1 MNVRSSEPRDNRQY
15 EFRPRKLKAWVILFC
30 IVRSLLAPGLLPA
43 REDAVAVER
52 AVPVRMRD
60 GVVLFADIYRP
71 AKAGRFP
78 VLLERTPYDKGNDK
92 EIDLGDQ
99 GPRRGYVVIVQDVRG
114 RYTSGGEWY
123 PFRHESEDGVD
134 TIEWAASLPYSDGRV
149 GMFGSSYVGA
159 TQMLAAIA
167 HPPHLVGICP
177 MFTPSNYHNG
187 WVYLGGAFQ
196 QWFNETWTS
205 ILARDT
211 VDRYLKTAARPE
223 EDDQIVPLTD
233 YPLFHLNDPLASGH
247 LTARFAPYFLDWLAH
262 PSFDAYWRPWSIEDH
277 YGDINVPALTVAAW
291 YDIFLGGSL
300 RNYLGVGREGGSE
313 AAKQGQLLVTIGGH
327 AGSGRKIGDV
337 DFGPAAAEF
346 DEAEVTLAWYDFLFY
361 GKKNRFSIGS
371 PVRIFVMGR
380 NTWRD
385 EKAWPLARAKSTRFY
400 LHSAGGANSVDGNG
414 ALSTESP
421 AVEPPD
427 KYQYDPRHPVPTT
440 GGPLCCDAHQ
450 PAGAQDQRAVEKLPQ
465 VLVYSTG
472 PFASDTEVTGP
483 ISVELYAA
491 SSAVDTDFTAKLVD
505 VDPSGFARNLTE
517 GIVRARYRDSQTKPD
532 ELTPG
537 RIYKFTI
544 DLWATS
550 NDFLTGHK
558 LRLEISSSNFPR
570 FDRNLNLSK
579 PSGIAIRSV
588 VANNSIFHDAAHPSA
603 LILPIL
609 QNDSAAG
616 GRQK

>member
-1 MNVRSSEPRDNRQY
+1 
-15 EFRPRKLKAWVILFC
+15 
-30 IVRSLLAPGLLPA
+30 
-43 REDAVAVER
+43 
-52 AVPVRMRD
+52 
-60 GVVLFADIYRP
+60 
-71 AKAGRFP
+71 
-78 VLLERTPYDKGNDK
+78 
-92 EIDLGDQ
+92 
-99 GPRRGYVVIVQDVRG
+99 
-114 RYTSGGEWY
+114 
-123 PFRHESEDGVD
+123 
-134 TIEWAASLPYSDGRV
+134 
-149 GMFGSSYVGA
+149 
-159 TQMLAAIA
+159 
-167 HPPHLVGICP
+167 
-177 MFTPSNYHNG
+177 
-187 WVYLGGAFQ
+187 
-196 QWFNETWTS
+196 
-205 ILARDT
+205 
-211 VDRYLKTAARPE
+211 
-223 EDDQIVPLTD
+223 
-233 YPLFHLNDPLASGH
+233 
-247 LTARFAPYFLDWLAH
+247 
-262 PSFDAYWRPWSIEDH
+262 
-277 YGDINVPALTVAAW
+277 
-291 YDIFLGGSL
+291 
-300 RNYLGVGREGGSE
+300 
-313 AAKQGQLLVTIGGH
+313 
-327 AGSGRKIGDV
+327 
-337 DFGPAAAEF
+337 
-346 DEAEVTLAWYDFLFY
+346 
-361 GKKNRFSIGS
+361 
-371 PVRIFVMGR
+371 MGR

-427 KYQYDPRHPVPTT
+427 KYQYDPRRPVPTT

-517 GIVRARYRDSQTKPD
+517 GIVRGRYRDSQTKPD